1 MLNTIWTYI
10 KQFFSWLYDK
20 LSFKD
25 YLIIGLVML
34 MGLFYIQSR
43 YYQHKSLT
51 PVVIYNTDSLST
63 YKNKLKEEYALNVSY
78 VQTIDQLKHENN
90 ELALEYQKLKD
101 NPIVITKEK
110 IKFQVDT
117 LYMVSDNIEKSDSV
131 NTLNWHYFEPND
143 YYALSGS
150 TLVNTD
156 FSSFK
161 TRINNLSINTE
172 LTIDIIEKDSKLNII
187 GKTTNPYIT
196 ITNLNGVVI
205 DPTQSKLLKKFYK
218 QKKWS
223 LGPMV
228 GYGVNADGKFNPYI
242 GIGLSY
248 GLIQF

>member
-1 MLNTIWTYI
+1 
-10 KQFFSWLYDK
+10 
-20 LSFKD
+20 
-25 YLIIGLVML
+25 

-110 IKFQVDT
+110 IKFQIDT
-117 LYMVSDNIEKSDSV
+117 LYIESDNIEKTDSV
-131 NTLNWHYFEPND
+131 NTLNWHYNETSN
-143 YYALSGS
+143 YYAISGS

-172 LTIDIIEKDSKLNII
+172 LTIDIIEKDNKLNII
-187 GKTTNPYIT
+187 GNTTNPYIT
-196 ITNLNGVVI
+196 ITNLNGVIV
-205 DPTQSKLLKKFYK
+205 DPSQNSLLKKYYK

-223 LGPMV
+223 IGPMI
-228 GYGVNADGKFNPYI
+228 GYGINNNGKLSPYLGI
-242 GIGLSY
+242 GISY
-248 GLIQF
+248 GLLQF

>member
-1 MLNTIWTYI
+1 M
-10 KQFFSWLYDK
+10 
-20 LSFKD
+20 
-25 YLIIGLVML
+25 GLVML

-110 IKFQVDT
+110 IKFQIDT
-117 LYMVSDNIEKSDSV
+117 LYVESDNIEKTDSV
-131 NTLNWHYFEPND
+131 NTLNWHYNETNN
-143 YYALSGS
+143 YYAISGS

-172 LTIDIIEKDSKLNII
+172 LTIDIIEKDNKLNII
-187 GKTTNPYIT
+187 GNTTNPYIT
-196 ITNLNGVVI
+196 ITNLNGVII
-205 DPTQSKLLKKFYK
+205 DPSQNSLLKKYYK

-223 LGPMV
+223 IGPMV
-228 GYGVNADGKFNPYI
+228 GYGINNNGKLRPYLGI
-242 GIGLSY
+242 GISY
-248 GLIQF
+248 GLLQF